1 MSYVK
6 SLLGCAALA
15 IAGASGMNS
24 ATAEDSNNSK
34 LTVERIYADPSLTG
48 PAPRS
53 VKLSPDGK
61 RVTFLKGKEDEQE
74 RLDLWE
80 YNLADKQS
88 RMLVDSADLMPG
100 EENLSAEE
108 KARRERMRL
117 FAKGIISYYWGDD
130 GETLL
135 FPLGGD
141 IFVYDLTKSGS
152 DATKQLTQTDAYE
165 TDVKLSPDGK
175 SVSFI
180 RDQDIF
186 MVNIETG
193 EERQLTTDGEG
204 AIKNGMAEFVAQEE
218 MGRLTGYWWS
228 PNSKKMA
235 YLQVDES
242 PVNIEKRYEINAE
255 DFEVFEQRYPST
267 GTDNVLIKLAVL
279 DLESGKT
286 TWVETSPQEVGE
298 ETDIY
303 IPRVKWLRDSNRL
316 SFQCQSR
323 DQQTLKLMFADAET
337 GKSHEILTET
347 SNTWIN
353 LTKDLYFLKRHNAFV
368 WSSERSGYRHLYLY
382 DLKGNL
388 INQLTDGE
396 WVVDKLYGV
405 DEDKGLVY
413 FDANKESPLEQHLY
427 SVPMN
432 GEGDIT
438 KVTDDAGVHSVSFS
452 KNMSLF
458 VDYFSSVQQPPQV
471 SLRKADGELV
481 TWLEENKL
489 DSSHPYFSYYQN
501 AAKPEF
507 GTIEAEDG
515 QTMHYRLYKPTNMEK
530 GKKYPVVVDVYGG
543 PHAQRVTNT
552 WGARNTYWHH
562 MMADRGF
569 VIFSLD
575 NRGSWNRGK
584 KFEDPIYRKLGDV
597 EVTDQVKGVE
607 FLKTLPFVDA
617 ERIGMFGWSYGG
629 YMTIMSM
636 FKEPD
641 VFKAGVS
648 VAPVTDWYLYDTH
661 YTERY
666 LDHPDNNK
674 EGYEQSNV
682 FPYLSGLKGDLMII
696 HGMADDNVLFTNS
709 TKLFKALQDANKP
722 FDMMNYPGSKHSIWG
737 QKTRTHVFNTITDY
751 FEEYLK

>member
-6 SLLGCAALA
+6 SLLGIAAL
-15 IAGASGMNS
+15 ILAGISDMSKANAASDEE
-24 ATAEDSNNSK
+24 AR
-34 LTVERIYADPSLTG
+34 LTVERIYEDPSLTG

-80 YNLADKQS
+80 YNLADEQS

-141 IFVYDLTKSGS
+141 IFVYDLTKDS
-152 DATKQLTQTDAYE
+152 DQATKQLTQTDAYE

-186 MVNIETG
+186 VVDIETG

-228 PNSKKMA
+228 PNSERIA
-235 YLQVDES
+235 YLKVDES

-267 GTDNVLIKLAVL
+267 GTNNVLIKLGVL
-279 DLESGKT
+279 DLNTGET
-286 TWVETSPQEVGE
+286 TWVDIGE
-298 ETDIY
+298 DTDIY
-303 IPRVKWLRDSNRL
+303 IPRVKWLRDSKRL
-316 SFQCQSR
+316 SFQWQSR
-323 DQQTLKLMFADAET
+323 DQHTLKLMFADIET
-337 GKSHEILTET
+337 GKSHEVLTEK
-347 SNTWIN
+347 SDTWIN
-353 LTKDLYFLKRHNAFV
+353 LTEDLYFLKRHNAFI
-368 WSSERSGYRHLYLY
+368 WSSERTGFRHLYLY

-388 INQLTDGE
+388 INQLTEGD

-405 DEDKGLVY
+405 DEEKGVVY
-413 FDANKESPLEQHLY
+413 FDANKETPLEQHLY

-432 GEGDIT
+432 GKGEIR
-438 KVTDDAGVHSVSFS
+438 KVTERAGVHEVSFA
-452 KNMSLF
+452 KNMELF
-458 VDYFSSVQQPPQV
+458 VDYFSSVSQPPQV
-471 SLRKADGELV
+471 SLRKADGSLV
-481 TWLEENKL
+481 TWLEQNKL
-489 DSSHPYFSYYQN
+489 DEDHPYFEFYQN
-501 AAKPEF
+501 ASKPEF
-507 GTIEAEDG
+507 GTIKAEDG
-515 QTMHYRLYKPTNMEK
+515 QVMHYRLYKPTNMQD
-530 GKKYPVVVDVYGG
+530 GKKYPVIVDVYGG
-543 PHAQRVTNT
+543 PHAQRVANT

-562 MMADRGF
+562 MMAERGF

-584 KFEDPIYRKLGDV
+584 KFEDPIYRKLGDI
-597 EVTDQVKGVE
+597 EVKDQVKGVE
-607 FLKTLPFVDA
+607 FLKTLPFVDP

-629 YMTIMSM
+629 YMTILSM
-636 FKEPD
+636 FKQPD
-641 VFKAGVS
+641 VFKVGVS

-666 LDHPDNNK
+666 LGHPATN
-674 EGYEQSNV
+674 EAGYEQSNV
-682 FPYLSGLKGDLMII
+682 FPYLDGLEGDLMII

-709 TKLFKALQDANKP
+709 TKLFKALQDANKS

-751 FEEYLK
+751 FEENLK

>member
-6 SLLGCAALA
+6 TLLNGVLLA
-15 IAGASGMNS
+15 TAGAGVM
-24 ATAEDSNNSK
+24 TAQADKNEER
-34 LTVERIYADPSLTG
+34 LTVERIYADPALTG
-48 PAPRS
+48 PEPSS
-53 VKLSPDGK
+53 VKLSPDGR
-61 RVTFLKGKEDEQE
+61 RVTFLKGKEEEQE

-80 YNLADKQS
+80 YNLADQQS

-100 EENLSAEE
+100 EEKLSDEE

-117 FAKGIISYYWGDD
+117 FAKGIINYYWGDD

-141 IFVYDLTKSGS
+141 IFVHDLTKPA
-152 DATKQLTQTDAYE
+152 DEATKQLTQTATYE

-180 RDQDIF
+180 REQDIF
-186 MVNIETG
+186 IVDTESG
-193 EERQLTTDGEG
+193 EERQLTFDGEG
-204 AIKNGMAEFVAQEE
+204 TIKNGMAEFVAQEE

-228 PNSKKMA
+228 PNSKKLA
-235 YLQVDES
+235 YLKVDES
-242 PVNIEKRYEINAE
+242 PVNVEKRYEINAE
-255 DFEVFEQRYPST
+255 DFTVFEQRYPST
-267 GTDNVLIKLAVL
+267 GTNNVTIKLGVL
-279 DLESGKT
+279 DLTSGKT
-286 TWVETSPQEVGE
+286 TWVDIGE
-298 ETDIY
+298 EKDIY
-303 IPRVKWLRDSNRL
+303 IPRVKWLSDSKRV
-316 SFQCQSR
+316 SFQWQSR
-323 DQQTLKLMFADAET
+323 DQKTLKLMFADAET
-337 GKSHEILTET
+337 GKSHEVLTET
-347 SNTWIN
+347 AETWIN
-353 LTKDLYFLKRHNAFV
+353 LTKDLHFLKRHNAFV
-368 WSSERSGYRHLYLY
+368 WTSERSGFRHIYLY
-382 DLKGNL
+382 DLKGEL
-388 INQLTDGE
+388 INQLTAGD
-396 WVVDKLYGV
+396 WVVNKVYGV
-405 DEDKGLVY
+405 DEESGLIY
-413 FDANKESPLEQHLY
+413 FDANKDSPLQQHLY

-432 GEGDIT
+432 GSGDIE
-438 KVTDDAGVHSVSFS
+438 KVTTKAGVHDVSFA
-452 KNMSLF
+452 KNMQLF
-458 VDYFSSVQQPPQV
+458 VDYFSSVEQPPQV
-471 SLRKADGELV
+471 SLRQANGKLV

-489 DSSHPYFSYYQN
+489 DAEHPYYPYYQS
-501 AAKPEF
+501 ASKPEF
-507 GTIEAEDG
+507 GKIKADDG
-515 QTMHYRLYKPTNMEK
+515 QEMYYRLYKPTNMEA
-530 GKKYPVVVDVYGG
+530 GKTYPVIVDVYGG
-543 PHAQRVTNT
+543 PHAQRVQNV

-584 KFEDPIYRKLGDV
+584 AFEDPIYRKLGDV
-597 EVTDQVKGVE
+597 EVQDQVKGVD
-607 FLKTLPFVDA
+607 FLKSLPYVDS

-636 FKEPD
+636 FKKPD

-666 LDHPDNNK
+666 LAHPEDNK
-674 EGYEQSNV
+674 DGYEQSNV
-682 FPYLSGLKGDLMII
+682 FPYLEGLEGDLMII

-751 FEEYLK
+751 FEEHLK

>member
-1 MSYVK
+1 MNYVT
-6 SLLGCAALA
+6 SLLGSAAL
-15 IAGASGMNS
+15 ILTGVGAMTMAN
-24 ATAEDSNNSK
+24 AADNEENQ

-80 YNLADKQS
+80 YNLADNQS

-141 IFVYDLTKSGS
+141 IFVYDLTKNAAE
-152 DATKQLTQTDAYE
+152 ATKQLTQTDAYE

-186 MVNIETG
+186 IVDIDTG
-193 EERQLTTDGEG
+193 KERQLTTDGEG

-228 PNSKKMA
+228 PDSKKVA

-267 GTDNVLIKLAVL
+267 GTNNVLIKLGVL
-279 DLESGKT
+279 DLDSGET
-286 TWVETSPQEVGE
+286 TWVDTRQETG

-303 IPRVKWLRDSNRL
+303 IPRVKWLRDSKRL
-316 SFQCQSR
+316 SFQWQSR
-323 DQQTLKLMFADAET
+323 DQHTLKLMFADAET
-337 GKSHEILTET
+337 GKSHEVLTEK
-347 SNTWIN
+347 SGTWIN

-388 INQLTDGE
+388 INQLTDGD

-405 DEDKGLVY
+405 NEEKGLVY
-413 FDANKESPLEQHLY
+413 FDANKETPLEQHLY

-432 GEGDIT
+432 GKGELKKIT
-438 KVTDDAGVHSVSFS
+438 DKAGVHGVSFA
-452 KNMSLF
+452 KNMELF
-458 VDYFSSVQQPPQV
+458 VDYFSSVKQPPQV
-471 SLRKADGELV
+471 SLRKADGSLV
-481 TWLEENKL
+481 TWLEQNELNQE
-489 DSSHPYFSYYQN
+489 HPYFDFYQN
-501 AAKPEF
+501 ASKPEF
-507 GTIEAEDG
+507 GSI
-515 QTMHYRLYKPTNMEK
+515 
-530 GKKYPVVVDVYGG
+530 
-543 PHAQRVTNT
+543 
-552 WGARNTYWHH
+552 
-562 MMADRGF
+562 
-569 VIFSLD
+569 
-575 NRGSWNRGK
+575 
-584 KFEDPIYRKLGDV
+584 
-597 EVTDQVKGVE
+597 
-607 FLKTLPFVDA
+607 
-617 ERIGMFGWSYGG
+617 
-629 YMTIMSM
+629 
-636 FKEPD
+636 
-641 VFKAGVS
+641 KA
-648 VAPVTDWYLYDTH
+648 
-661 YTERY
+661 
-666 LDHPDNNK
+666 
-674 EGYEQSNV
+674 
-682 FPYLSGLKGDLMII
+682 
-696 HGMADDNVLFTNS
+696 
-709 TKLFKALQDANKP
+709 
-722 FDMMNYPGSKHSIWG
+722 
-737 QKTRTHVFNTITDY
+737 
-751 FEEYLK
+751 